1 MKIGK
6 FSNKYKFSSFFLKNT
21 EKPKK
26 ISYVRKFDECSTK
39 AIFERMLH
47 HSTIGDSTRPSKE
60 LNHFLSM
67 NIVFNKLVL
76 LYSIKKTTLKILS
89 IPIRKK
95 ILSHL
100 FISAI
105 YEVYQRLNIFS
116 LLNQLV
122 FANAEKTTYFCFK
135 TIKKT
140 YLKVKIEIN
149 LEDGERVK

>member
-1 MKIGK
+1 
-6 FSNKYKFSSFFLKNT
+6 
-21 EKPKK
+21 
-26 ISYVRKFDECSTK
+26 
-39 AIFERMLH
+39 
-47 HSTIGDSTRPSKE
+47 
-60 LNHFLSM
+60 M

-105 YEVYQRLNIFS
+105 YEIYQRSTVLS

-135 TIKKT
+135 TIK
-140 YLKVKIEIN
+140 N
-149 LEDGERVK
+149 LSQGKS